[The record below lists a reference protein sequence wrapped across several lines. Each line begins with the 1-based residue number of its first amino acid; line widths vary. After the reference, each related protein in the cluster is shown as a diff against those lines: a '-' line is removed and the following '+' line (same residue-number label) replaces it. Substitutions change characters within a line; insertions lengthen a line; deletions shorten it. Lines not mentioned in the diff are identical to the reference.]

1 MMAFLMGLL
10 TTLPAAADD
19 KVETLFVKVGPTPLT
34 AGRSANRDKAVILIH
49 GLGLHPFSSG
59 KALRAKLRPW
69 QQGDSPVVKKLSE
82 QADVYALAYGQNAAI
97 DKIADD
103 PSLVRYLGRVK
114 KEGYREIILV
124 GHSAGGLIVR
134 QLVEDHPD
142 LGITRVIQVCAPNA
156 GSGWASL
163 KAATVSQMEF
173 MTSLTRTFR
182 LKALE
187 KREAKRIPVSVEF
200 VCVVGSCRVAGDGIV
215 VAKSQWP
222 LDLQAQGIPA
232 HALRIT
238 HWEAMKNPKTIEL
251 LQKLVKEPQPR
262 WDAKKV
268 LESLKTIV
276 P

>member
-1 MMAFLMGLL
+1 MLAWFLGLL
-10 TTLPAAADD
+10 AAMPASAEK

-34 AGRSANRDKAVILIH
+34 AGRSADRDKAVVLVH
-49 GLGLHPFSSG
+49 GLGLHPFSSD
-59 KALRAKLRPW
+59 KALRAKLRAW
-69 QQGDSPVVKKLSE
+69 QQGDSAIVKKLGE
-82 QADVYALAYGQNAAI
+82 QADVYALAYGQNASI

-103 PSLVRYLGRVK
+103 PSLVRYLDRVK
-114 KEGYREIILV
+114 KEGYKEIILV

-142 LGITRVIQVCAPNA
+142 LGVTRVVQICAPNS
-156 GSGWASL
+156 GSALASL
-163 KAATVSQMEF
+163 KAATAAQMEF
-173 MTSLTRTFR
+173 MVSLTRAFR

-187 KREAKRIPVSVEF
+187 KREAKKIPSSVEF
-200 VCVVGSCRVAGDGIV
+200 VCVVAAARLPGDGIV

-232 HALRIT
+232 VSLRAT
-238 HWEAMKNPKTIEL
+238 HWDAMKNPKTVEL
-251 LQKLVKEPQPR
+251 LQKLVREPQPR

-268 LESLKTIV
+268 LESLKAIA